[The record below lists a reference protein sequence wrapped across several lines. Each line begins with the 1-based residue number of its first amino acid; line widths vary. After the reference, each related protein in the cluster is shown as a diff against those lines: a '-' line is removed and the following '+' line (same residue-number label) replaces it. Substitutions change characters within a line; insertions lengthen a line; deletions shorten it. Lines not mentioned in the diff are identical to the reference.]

1 MQHFIAIDLGTTH
14 SKAVIVNENGK
25 VLHTCKATVT
35 SFQHQEGEHTQE
47 AEAIFQNVLALL
59 KECIGYLKEDNIAC
73 VSFSAG
79 MHSFMAVDKNGKP
92 LMRAMTWA
100 DSQSKKYAQAL
111 RSSERGPEIFKY
123 TGTAIHAMSPLCKL
137 LWLKN
142 EKPEI
147 FNAAYKFISIKE
159 YIFFRLFGK
168 FIVDEGIT
176 CSTGLYNIYEHKW
189 YQPSLQ
195 LAGIEA
201 SKLSA
206 VVDVTHSETIMQ
218 PAIKEELNI
227 TQEIPFVM
235 GGNDG
240 CLANLGC
247 GALSTD
253 IAVLT
258 LGTSGAVRLTIPK
271 PAAPKEPEGLFR
283 YILTKEL
290 YVTGGPINNGGIVL
304 EWFAKHFLNMPLY
317 EKDNFNTVMQLA
329 SKSPATAEGLLFLPY
344 LLGERAPVWDEDT
357 SGIFYGLKMNH
368 SQTHLTRAVIE
379 GISFSLLQ
387 ILENIQ
393 HQNNTV
399 EAVYVSGF
407 VTQSDFWLQLL
418 ADMFGKKIILNDV
431 ADASAMGAAMIG
443 MYATGFI
450 KELAEVKQFLATDK
464 VFMPNE
470 INHALYQ
477 KHFER
482 YRKLYPAFKN
492 VSM

>member
-1 MQHFIAIDLGTTH
+1 MRHFIAIDLGTTH

-35 SFQHQEGEHTQE
+35 SFQHQEGEHTQDT
-47 AEAIFQNVLALL
+47 EAIFQNVLALL
-59 KECIGYLKEDNIAC
+59 KECMDHLKQGNIAC

-111 RSSERGPEIFKY
+111 RSSEQGQEIFKY

-137 LWLKN
+137 IWLKN
-142 EKPEI
+142 EQPDMFI
-147 FNAAYKFISIKE
+147 AAYKFISIKE

-176 CSTGLYNIYEHKW
+176 CSTGLYNIYKHQW
-189 YQPSLQ
+189 HQPSLE
-195 LAGIEA
+195 LAGIDA
-201 SKLSA
+201 SKLST
-206 VVDVTHSETIMQ
+206 VVDVTHSEASMLTS
-218 PAIKEELNI
+218 IKEQLNI

-253 IAVLT
+253 TAVLT
-258 LGTSGAVRLTIPK
+258 LGTSGAVRLTIP
-271 PAAPKEPEGLFR
+271 PPAPKEPQGLFR

-290 YVTGGPINNGGIVL
+290 YVTGGPVNNGGIVL
-304 EWFAKHFLNMPLY
+304 EWFAKNFLNMPLY
-317 EKDNFNTVMQLA
+317 EQNNFDAVMQLA
-329 SKSPATAEGLLFLPY
+329 AKSSATAESLLFLPY

-368 SQTHLTRAVIE
+368 HQAHLTRAVIE

-393 HQNNTV
+393 QQNNTV

-407 VTQSDFWLQLL
+407 VTRSDFWLQLL

-450 KELAEVKQFLATDK
+450 KELADVKKFLATDK
-464 VFMPNE
+464 VFTPNE
-470 INHALYQ
+470 TVHALYQ
-477 KHFER
+477 QHFER
-482 YRKLYPAFKN
+482 YKRLYPAFKH
-492 VSM
+492 VIM

>member
-14 SKAVIVNENGK
+14 SKAVIVNKNGK
-25 VLHTCKATVT
+25 VLHSCKATVV
-35 SFQHQEGEHTQE
+35 SIQQLNGEHTQD
-47 AEAIFQNVLALL
+47 AEAIFQNVLMLL
-59 KECIGYLKEDNIAC
+59 KECIGYLKEDKIAC

-79 MHSFMAVDKNGKP
+79 MHSFMAVDNNGKP

-100 DSQSKKYAQAL
+100 DSQSKKYAQEL
-111 RSSERGPEIFKY
+111 RNNAQGQEIFKY

-137 LWLKN
+137 LWLKK
-142 EKPEI
+142 EEPEI
-147 FNAAYKFISIKE
+147 FSAAYKFISIKE

-176 CSTGLYNIYEHKW
+176 CSTGLYNIYEHNW
-189 YQPSLQ
+189 HQPSLE
-195 LAGIEA
+195 LAGIDV

-206 VVDVTHSETIMQ
+206 VVDVTHSETSMLSS
-218 PAIKEELNI
+218 IKDQLNI
-227 TQEIPFVM
+227 THAVPFVM

-258 LGTSGAVRLTIPK
+258 LGTSGAVRLTIPT
-271 PAAPKEPEGLFR
+271 PVPKEPQGLFR

-304 EWFAKHFLNMPLY
+304 EWFAKNFLNMPLY
-317 EKDNFNTVMQLA
+317 EKDNFDTVMQLA
-329 SKSPATAEGLLFLPY
+329 AKSPATAEGLLFLPY

-357 SGIFYGLKMNH
+357 SGIFSGLKMNH
-368 SQTHLTRAVIE
+368 SQPHLTRAIIE

-387 ILENIQ
+387 ILQKIQ
-393 HQNNTV
+393 QQNNTI

-407 VTQSDFWLQLL
+407 VTKSDFWLQLL

-450 KELAEVKQFLATDK
+450 KDLAEVKKFLATDK
-464 VFMPNE
+464 VFVPNE
-470 INHALYQ
+470 TNYILYQ
-477 KHFER
+477 QHFER
-482 YRKLYPAFKN
+482 YKKLYPAFKN
-492 VSM
+492 V

>member
-14 SKAVIVNENGK
+14 TKAVIVNENGK
-25 VLHTCKATVT
+25 VLHTGKAIVT
-35 SFQHQEGEHTQE
+35 SFQQQEGEHTQD

-79 MHSFMAVDKNGKP
+79 MHSFMTVDNNGKP

-111 RSSERGPEIFKY
+111 RSSDQGKEIFKY
-123 TGTAIHAMSPLCKL
+123 TGTAIHGMSPLCKL

-142 EKPEI
+142 EKPGI
-147 FNAAYKFISIKE
+147 FTAAYKFISIKE

-176 CSTGLYNIYEHKW
+176 CSTGLYNIYEHTW
-189 YQPSLQ
+189 HQTSLQ
-195 LAGIEA
+195 LANIDA
-201 SKLSA
+201 AKLSE
-206 VVDVTHSETIMQ
+206 VVEVTHYETALL
-218 PAIKEELNI
+218 PAIKDELNI
-227 TQEIPFVM
+227 AYDIPFVM

-247 GALSTD
+247 GALSPQT
-253 IAVLT
+253 AVLT
-258 LGTSGAVRLTIPK
+258 LGTSGAVRLTIPV
-271 PAAPKEPEGLFR
+271 PAPKEPQGLFR

-304 EWFAKHFLNMPLY
+304 EWFAKNFLQMPLY
-317 EKDNFNTVMQLA
+317 EKDNFNAVMQLA
-329 SKSPATAEGLLFLPY
+329 ACSSATAEGLLFLPY

-368 SQTHLTRAVIE
+368 NQAHLTRAVIE

-393 HQNNTV
+393 QQNNTV

-407 VTQSDFWLQLL
+407 VTNSSFWLQLL
-418 ADMFGKKIILNDV
+418 ADMFGKNIILNDV
-431 ADASAMGAAMIG
+431 ADASAMGAAFMA

-450 KELAEVKQFLATDK
+450 TDLGEVNKFINPSK
-464 VFMPNE
+464 VFTPNAAVHK
-470 INHALYQ
+470 IYLN
-477 KHFER
+477 HFEV
-482 YRKLYPAFKN
+482 YKKLYPAFKN
-492 VSM
+492 INL